1 VSIDLDGACCN
12 EEAARLLPWYVV
24 GRLSAVDVERVSNHL
39 QRCAICRND
48 VAKESAVRAL
58 LKADARVE
66 YAPQAGLA
74 KTLSRIDELGRDAPD
89 VTPSRVPAKMVRRRV
104 GAMRWLTAA
113 VLVQA
118 VALGWLGVSLRHPAS
133 QGTPVAR
140 YETLSADP
148 QYAAGP
154 HIRAVFAPTM
164 TLADLKAFLTVNNLM
179 VIRGPS
185 DAGAYTLAST
195 DPRFTTA
202 QLGTAVMSLRSDA
215 RVLFAE
221 PAVNDAAATQ

>member
-1 VSIDLDGACCN
+1 MSIDLEGACCN

-24 GRLSAVDVERVSNHL
+24 GRLSAADVERVSNHL
-39 QRCAICRND
+39 QHCAICRND

-58 LKADARVE
+58 LKADSRVE

-74 KTLSRIDELGRDAPD
+74 KTLSRIDELGRDAPA
-89 VTPSRVPAKMVRRRV
+89 VTPSRVPVKMVRRRV
-104 GAMRWLTAA
+104 GAVRWLAAA

-133 QGTPVAR
+133 QGTPVSG

-154 HIRAVFAPTM
+154 HIRAVFAPAM
-164 TLADLKAFLTVNNLM
+164 TLAGLRTLLTANNLM

-185 DAGAYTLAST
+185 EAGAYTLAST
-195 DPRFTTA
+195 DPHFTTA
-202 QLGTAVMSLRSDA
+202 QVGTTVASLRSDT